1 VKLIIPIL
9 LLLSAEAMA
18 QSPTYIE
25 QQYSYFE
32 EAQATTRAVPTTSP
46 IATAAGPTKPLMLN
60 RWTTYRVQV
69 CPELGKYLDGTG
81 KVRLYVFTQ
90 TVMTTGRWSYN
101 PLLDQDVDI
110 TGNVVNMCQS
120 FSFRV
125 DVQKGFLL
133 PATVGVGTDGTLVTV
148 RVDPGSTL

>member
-1 VKLIIPIL
+1 MKYIPIIL
-9 LLLSAEAMA
+9 ALLSAPAFG
-18 QSPTYIE
+18 QSSTYIE

-90 TVMTTGRWSYN
+90 GTMTTGRWSYN
-101 PLLDQDVDI
+101 PELDQDVSI
-110 TGNVVNMCQS
+110 SGNVVNMCQS

-133 PATVGVGTDGTLVTV
+133 PATVGVGTDGTLVTI
-148 RVDPGSTL
+148 RIDPGSTL